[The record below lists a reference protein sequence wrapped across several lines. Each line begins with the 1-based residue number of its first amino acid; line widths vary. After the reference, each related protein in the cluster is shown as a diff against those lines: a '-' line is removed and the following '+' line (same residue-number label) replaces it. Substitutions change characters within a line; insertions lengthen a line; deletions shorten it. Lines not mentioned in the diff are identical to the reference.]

1 MRAVDMPINQSVEET
16 LEKVRA
22 IVKQNQYKKNYFN
35 GGHRFPGLL
44 W

>member
-16 LEKVRA
+16 LEKVRT
-22 IVKQNQYKKNYFN
+22 IVKQISIKNYFN